1 MPVRL
6 IDSLTTNPQVDYVF
20 SDASVVEA
28 MLRFEV
34 ALARVEGRLGV
45 IPAAAAES
53 IQRAAD
59 AGKLE
64 TSALA
69 SASLQS
75 ATPAVPFVKQLTE
88 HVRTVDASAAG
99 FVHWGATSQDVCDTA
114 MVLLLKKVRLIFESD
129 LDTLETSLMRIS
141 QEHAGTAMLG
151 RTLMQPATPIT
162 FGLKAAGWLGA
173 VHRSRMRV
181 AQAFAEACVL
191 QFGGASG
198 TLAALGNRGME
209 VATALAGELDLQ
221 IPDAPWHAHRD
232 RFAALLASCGILAGV
247 LAKMAR
253 DILLLS
259 QPEVGEA
266 REASAVGRGGS
277 STMPHKQNP
286 VGCTLTLAAANR
298 TPGLIA
304 NFLSG
309 MAQEHERAAGAWQA
323 EWSTIADVMSATGM
337 AIASMAGV
345 AEGLHVDVSK
355 MHANIDGTQGRIF
368 SERAMIL
375 LGAKIGRDVAHKLV
389 EEATR
394 RSLEQGRRLTDVLAE
409 IKEVTTHMSVQ
420 DLNALEDPA
429 TYLGS
434 ADTFRQRLMASVS
447 DQERKKRKE
456 KG

>member
-1 MPVRL
+1 
-6 IDSLTTNPQVDYVF
+6 
-20 SDASVVEA
+20 
-28 MLRFEV
+28 
-34 ALARVEGRLGV
+34 
-45 IPAAAAES
+45 
-53 IQRAAD
+53 
-59 AGKLE
+59 
-64 TSALA
+64 
-69 SASLQS
+69 
-75 ATPAVPFVKQLTE
+75 
-88 HVRTVDASAAG
+88 
-99 FVHWGATSQDVCDTA
+99 
-114 MVLLLKKVRLIFESD
+114 
-129 LDTLETSLMRIS
+129 MRIS

-173 VHRSRMRV
+173 IHRGRTRL
-181 AQAFAEACVL
+181 AQAFAEARVL

-198 TLAALGNRGME
+198 TLAALGDRGLE
-209 VATALAGELDLQ
+209 VAAALARELDLEL
-221 IPDAPWHAHRD
+221 PDAPWHAHRD
-232 RFAALLASCGILAGV
+232 RFAALLTSCGILAGV

-266 REASAVGRGGS
+266 REASAAGRGGS

-337 AIASMAGV
+337 AIASMAV
-345 AEGLHVDVSK
+345 VVEGLHVDVSK
-355 MHANIDGTQGRIF
+355 MRANIDATQGRIF

-375 LGAKIGRDVAHKLV
+375 LGAKIGRDNAHKLV

-394 RSLEQGRRLTDVLAE
+394 RSVEQGRRLKDVLSE
-409 IKEVTTHMSVQ
+409 MKEVQSHLSPEE
-420 DLNALEDPA
+420 LNVLEDSRSLPRFGRDISA
-429 TYLGS
+429 TSNGVRERS
-434 ADTFRQRLMASVS
+434 
-447 DQERKKRKE
+447 RKKR
-456 KG
+456 

>member
-6 IDSLTTNPQVDYVF
+6 IDSLTTNPQVDDVF
-20 SDASVVEA
+20 SDASVIQA
-28 MLRFEV
+28 MLRFEI
-34 ALARVEGRLGV
+34 ALAHVEGRLGV
-45 IPAAAAES
+45 IPVAAAES

-69 SASLQS
+69 TASLQS
-75 ATPAVPFVKQLTE
+75 ATPAVPFVRQLTE
-88 HVRTVDASAAG
+88 HVRSVDASAAG

-114 MVLLLKKVRLIFESD
+114 MVLLLHKVRLIFESD
-129 LDTLETSLMRIS
+129 LDKLETKLMRIS
-141 QEHAGTAMLG
+141 EEHAGTAMLG

-173 VHRSRMRV
+173 IHRARMRV
-181 AQAFAEACVL
+181 AQAFAEAGVL

-198 TLAALGNRGME
+198 TLAALGDRGME
-209 VATALAGELDLQ
+209 VAAALARELDLEL
-221 IPDAPWHAHRD
+221 PDAPWHAHRD
-232 RFAALLASCGILAGV
+232 RFAALVTSCGILTGV

-266 REASAVGRGGS
+266 REASTVGRGGS

-309 MAQEHERAAGAWQA
+309 LAQEHERAAGAWQA
-323 EWSTIADVMSATGM
+323 EWSTIADVMAATGM
-337 AIASMAGV
+337 AIASMTVV

-355 MHANIDGTQGRIF
+355 MRVNIDATQGRIF

-375 LGAKIGRDVAHKLV
+375 LGAKIGRDNAHKLV

-394 RSLEQGRRLTDVLAE
+394 RSVEQGRRLKDVLAE
-409 IKEVTTHMSVQ
+409 MKEVRSHLSFEE
-420 DLNALEDPA
+420 LNVLETPEG
-429 TYLGS
+429 YLGS
-434 ADTFRQRLMASVS
+434 ADTFRQRLMASVIS
-447 DQERKKRKE
+447 DQGRKE